1 MRGKQMN
8 RRDAED
14 AEREKRRDIMI
25 PSFSVFLCVLCV
37 SAVQSV
43 SMGRV

>member
-1 MRGKQMN
+1 MN

-14 AEREKRRDIMI
+14 AEDTEKEKKGRVSRSILLF
-25 PSFSVFLCVLCV
+25 PLRTLCV

-43 SMGRV
+43 RSRQ